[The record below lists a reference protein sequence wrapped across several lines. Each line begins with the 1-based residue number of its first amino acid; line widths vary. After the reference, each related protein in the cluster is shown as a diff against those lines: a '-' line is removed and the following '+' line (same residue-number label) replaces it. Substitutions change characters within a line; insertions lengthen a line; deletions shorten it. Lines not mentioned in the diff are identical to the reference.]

1 MTQEKGLSTFSRRT
15 FLGLGASAA
24 LLAGAGLA
32 GCAPKGKTGTAS
44 GNGSDENTSW
54 AKEADVVI
62 CGLGGAGVAA
72 AVEAAEAGA
81 SVIVLEMA
89 GEGGGAT
96 KMSGGLA
103 YFGGGT
109 RLQKACGIEDSLDNY
124 KAYMKAVSNPSGGN
138 EQLVDLYCEE
148 SASTFDWLEA
158 HGVPFDDA
166 ADTQG
171 HVVTAPKGISLT
183 YSGNERGWEYVAVAT
198 PAPRGHSPRQ
208 DGEEHSAA
216 MLFDPLLTAAEKAG
230 AEIIYNAEATSLI
243 VDGSGRV
250 VGVRA
255 TIDNEESA
263 IRGLKG
269 VILTTGAFTMNDE
282 MLADFCHEGLAAGA
296 RTAHP
301 NDTGSGIKMGMAIGA
316 GLRSM
321 GRASIQHFV
330 YMYGHGA
337 ASGMLVDKRGVRF
350 IDEGSY
356 GGWIGKA
363 IYERTPE
370 AAWLIMDSNMI
381 ADVDPAF
388 KDMLDISSQA
398 DSIEDLARVI
408 DIEPA
413 TLAATAA
420 RYNGFA
426 QSQNDD
432 DFHKAT
438 EYLKPLSAPP
448 FYAANF
454 EVSKCGFHTLGGL
467 KINEK
472 SQVVGN
478 DGKVLPGLYSA
489 GRNACAIFGNY
500 PGSGSSI
507 GECLVFGRIAGKNA
521 AAE

>member
-1 MTQEKGLSTFSRRT
+1 MKQESTHAYSRRA
-15 FLGLGASAA
+15 FLGLGAGAA

-32 GCAPKGKTGTAS
+32 GCAPKGAGGAS
-44 GNGSDENTSW
+44 ASSGSDENVSW
-54 AKEADVVI
+54 DKEADVVI

-81 SVIVLEMA
+81 SVIILEM
-89 GEGGGAT
+89 GTEGGGAT

-109 RLQKACGIEDSLDNY
+109 RLQKACGIEDSLDNF
-124 KAYMKAVSNPSGGN
+124 KAYVKAVTIPSGGN
-138 EQLVDLYCEE
+138 EKLVDLYCEE
-148 SASTFDWLEA
+148 SVPTFDWLEA

-166 ADTQG
+166 ADTKG
-171 HVVTAPKGISLT
+171 HIVVAPPGVSLT
-183 YSGNERGWEYVAVAT
+183 YSGNERGWEYAAVAT
-198 PAPRGHSPRQ
+198 PCPRGHSPRPI
-208 DGEEHSAA
+208 GEAHGAA
-216 MLFDPLLTAAEKAG
+216 SLFDPLLAAAEQAG
-230 AEIIYNAEATSLI
+230 AEVVYNAEATSLV

-255 TIDNEESA
+255 TIDGKEA
-263 IRGLKG
+263 AVKGTKG

-282 MLADFCHEGLAAGA
+282 MLADFCHEGLAAGG

-301 NDTGSGIKMGMAIGA
+301 NDMGSGIKMGMAIGA
-316 GLRSM
+316 GLHSM
-321 GRASIQHFV
+321 GRGSIQHFI
-330 YMYGHGA
+330 YMYGDGPT
-337 ASGMLVDKRGVRF
+337 SGMLVDKRGVRF

-356 GGWIGKA
+356 GSWIGRA

-370 AAWLIMDSNMI
+370 AAYLIMDSNMM
-381 ADVDPAF
+381 ADGNPITM
-388 KDMLDISSQA
+388 DMLEISGQA
-398 DSIEDLARVI
+398 DTIEELAQVI
-408 DIEPA
+408 GVEPA
-413 TLAATAA
+413 TLAATAS

-438 EYLKPLSAPP
+438 EYLLPLSTPP

-454 EVSKCGFHTLGGL
+454 EVSTCSFHTLGGL

-472 SQVVGN
+472 SQVVNYEG
-478 DGKVLPGLYSA
+478 DVIPGLYSA

-507 GECLVFGRIAGKNA
+507 GECFIFGRIAGQNA